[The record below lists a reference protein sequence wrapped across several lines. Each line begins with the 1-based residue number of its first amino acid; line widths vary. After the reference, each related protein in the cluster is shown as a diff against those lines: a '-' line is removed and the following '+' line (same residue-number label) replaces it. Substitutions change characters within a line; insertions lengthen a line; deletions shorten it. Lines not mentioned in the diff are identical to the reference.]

1 MTARMMSLAV
11 TPGRSVPSTL
21 IAMVLNGFRDS
32 VWVAM
37 TCSTSE
43 VPMPKASAPKA
54 PWVEVCES
62 PQTTVMPGWV
72 RPSCGPTTCT
82 IPCSASPRECRRTPN
97 SSQLLRRVWIWVR
110 LVRSAIGLSIS
121 SVGVLWSSVAMV
133 RSGRRSLRPASR
145 RPSKACGD
153 VTSCTRWRSMKRRSG
168 WALAPSPSPLRTTC
182 ASQTFSASVFATACS
197 LHCGKYCAFRRTIS
211 STEPAQPSNTPAR

>member
-1 MTARMMSLAV
+1 MMSLAL

-21 IAMVLNGFRDS
+21 MAMVLNGFRDS

-43 VPMPKASAPKA
+43 VPMPMASAPKA

-62 PQTTVMPGWV
+62 PQTTVMPGCV

-82 IPCSASPRECRRTPN
+82 IPCSASPSECRRTPN
-97 SSQLLRRVWIWVR
+97 SWQLLRRVWIWVR
-110 LVRSAIGLSIS
+110 LVRSAIGLSMS

-133 RSGRRSLRPASR
+133 RSGRRSLRPAR
-145 RPSKACGD
+145 RKTFKCLRGRHLVHQVEVDEKEVRLGVGSFAVPLAHHVRVPDFLGQCLCHGLLPS
-153 VTSCTRWRSMKRRSG
+153 
-168 WALAPSPSPLRTTC
+168 LR
-182 ASQTFSASVFATACS
+182 
-197 LHCGKYCAFRRTIS
+197 
-211 STEPAQPSNTPAR
+211 